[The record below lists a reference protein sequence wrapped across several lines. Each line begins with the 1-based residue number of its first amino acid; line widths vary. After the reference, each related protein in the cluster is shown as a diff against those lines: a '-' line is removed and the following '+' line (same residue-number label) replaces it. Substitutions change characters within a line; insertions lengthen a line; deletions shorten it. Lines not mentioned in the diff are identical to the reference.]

1 MIGARG
7 GLILVIAYVDFK
19 LAAHA
24 PPLPVQE
31 AVAHAIEERSA
42 AQVQVTDQH
51 AAEVGDVADVVP
63 SRSQRAEELDCA
75 HDGHVGAHRQGDGGR
90 DEPDPAVPE
99 HYSSTH

>member
-1 MIGARG
+1 
-7 GLILVIAYVDFK
+7 IAYVDFK

-63 SRSQRAEELDCA
+63 SRSQRAEELDWA
-75 HDGHVGAHRQGDGGR
+75 HDGDGGAHRQGNGERDGR
-90 DEPDPAVPE
+90 DMAIRE
-99 HYSSTH
+99 HYRSGQEHAVD